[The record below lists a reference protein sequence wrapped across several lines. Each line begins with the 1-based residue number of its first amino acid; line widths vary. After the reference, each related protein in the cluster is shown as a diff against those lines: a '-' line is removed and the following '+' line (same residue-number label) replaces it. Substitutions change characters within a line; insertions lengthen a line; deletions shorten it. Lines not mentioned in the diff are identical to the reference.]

1 VTTSA
6 MTMEEVRRA
15 GLQALVRE
23 LGPDGAVRF
32 LRLFDAGSGDYTR
45 DRDELLPR
53 LSVEDIV
60 QRIADERDGQHA
72 LRE

>member
-1 VTTSA
+1 MTTSA

-15 GLQALVRE
+15 GLEALVRE

-32 LRLFDAGSGDYTR
+32 LRLFAAGSGDYTR

-53 LSVEDIV
+53 LTVEELV
-60 QRIADERDGQHA
+60 RRIADGCDEPRG
-72 LRE
+72 